1 MAEAKLFA
9 CAERAHLLPVFGR
22 QLKKLASLGES
33 ASLFLH
39 CVFDEL
45 CGRSLGYAQFGAAH
59 ELNPVVS
66 SWRDFLALAVGLN
79 LTSEQVRSARK
90 HQILRFV
97 HDLEVFFP
105 RIFSSCTRIPQHA
118 RFSVPAF
125 LSCFVAASHSDHGR
139 SHDLWPDRVIYRDC
153 SASNRRAS
161 QRSAIRTV
169 SRRLCI
175 GDQLAQGL

>member
-33 ASLFLH
+33 APLFLH
-39 CVFDEL
+39 CVFDDL

-79 LTSEQVRSARK
+79 LTSEQVWLDWLDSIFA
-90 HQILRFV
+90 ILFPIPFV
-97 HDLEVFFP
+97 RLYPMYD
-105 RIFSSCTRIPQHA
+105 
-118 RFSVPAF
+118 
-125 LSCFVAASHSDHGR
+125 
-139 SHDLWPDRVIYRDC
+139 DC
-153 SASNRRAS
+153 
-161 QRSAIRTV
+161 
-169 SRRLCI
+169 
-175 GDQLAQGL
+175 